1 MLFNKHSETKQRFG
15 IRKLT
20 IGATSVLLSTL
31 FLTVNNGQKVHA
43 ATDETVTNADNKS
56 GTEDKAVTTENSETE
71 DKAQEATNVTKK
83 TNEDK
88 TATTEEKQT
97 GAVAKT
103 SEKVGDNATTDKSSE
118 TQASEDKVSSD
129 DKTTDV
135 ANTELLRQLTIKK
148 SLLLLTR
155 LKKNNVTTPTSE
167 VAKPAVNNKLAAPA
181 PAPSTASLSDDGLV
195 ATDDHGVTLS
205 MSKNTLGEGGQLGK
219 SGITVKLSGT
229 VSAGDVYNIQV
240 PDFGWGYEINDS
252 TITTAGALGNF
263 ATAKKTNVVIDGQN
277 YANYQITFK
286 QGITI
291 DSKGFQIVLNNGN
304 NYNGQGRPSTTIK
317 DGIYDQNIYW
327 SRSSQADPT
336 KVTENSSLSFIRKV
350 ETGFNKPTF
359 NLTAPDGNKVSALV
373 PDTDYQFTLK
383 LNQGTGLNGLTDF
396 TAAQIN
402 SARNYGS
409 VITIPVPEGFVLNQ
423 DISVKNSQIGDKTT
437 IKQVGGAGGDIIIT
451 VPKGSGR
458 QGFESAPGYVIVG
471 RFINHPE
478 TTSTFT
484 AAGNITVTEQVLTKD
499 GTKEIKAV
507 LPPWQI
513 TLKGAKD
520 KPSEGQFGV
529 QAWGN
534 NNGNI
539 FTQTV
544 PTKIANY
551 FNFTNNTALA
561 YENNLHLTF
570 DFDDGLAINALS
582 TPKINDVDRYGTRS
596 YAYTLTLTDGTK
608 VTGTIDAGGKIDV
621 PTKTMTVTVKEKDD
635 EGKEV
640 YKDVVVPVTIKSAD
654 LVPDFWAAGAHGDGI
669 LNYRTGGNFGTNQL
683 ISDET
688 FMAYGYISD
697 VLNNDPNLP
706 ENTKVKSTLTVS
718 SPAYRPDTKFY
729 ATDTQTV
736 LSKDSIKS
744 ALGASANQDK
754 DNRYYSPDIDY
765 TKGKYGTIGISTS
778 DDSRK
783 ASNRIVEPIFYYV
796 LPAYTNFTGDLTNIK
811 DFNPGITDGDK
822 SKENIKPKLTS
833 YMVGNQQVVKLD
845 YSGTGFVYDAS
856 KGNNTNPGGGNIL
869 PIAIDAD
876 AEPGVYKW
884 NVYLFTQTGIVN
896 HDAITNTSDVANKYT
911 QNVVQEAEKAGKS
924 GSLYMI
930 GDGNWEIKTPP
941 VAYAPNTVQGN
952 LDVKSVANGKSD
964 DKGSE
969 EMNYATEIANY
980 SSGTIKDPYMLINF
994 PQADD
999 DKKCFT
1005 FELTGPEELNS
1016 VNDKLT
1022 SDDYVVYYSTEQQ
1035 DLPSTKDRG
1044 KVPDMTGYVTS
1055 DQVSDW
1061 SKIKSAVIKFNTTL
1075 PSGSVVGQIVFKGK
1089 DSTLKTDAGKSANFR
1104 AAVMGETLNPFI
1116 TENTTITVV
1125 GKSTV
1130 NTRLHYKDTDGQDH
1144 YINVPT
1150 MTKEYNDNVDTMNSS
1165 DFDLNSIPKELI
1177 PDHYELV
1184 ANQTPSIINNEDG
1197 NSKDA
1202 TAEFNKIVT
1211 YASDGDTVQ
1220 FELVPKIDKATQ
1232 TINRTVHFR
1241 TDGDNSEEVAED
1253 VSTPVTVTELTNEV
1267 TGEKQYSAK
1276 ITVNGQTQDLLVHV
1290 GQNGQIS
1297 LTLPK
1302 VDIPDVSDYYVVDS
1316 TKTQADAISKTF
1328 TFTKD
1333 GSLTFENTVKYAPV
1347 KQELQIK
1354 VYDDDSDTPDQD
1366 LDTTESGATTDFTGN
1381 SKSDFPADVATNLQ
1395 ALKDYYE
1402 RKNYEVVTLPAA
1414 SGKFDSTNNGSGADT
1429 QVQFLE
1435 VHLKHVKDV
1444 KTESIKVVR
1453 EVTYSVDS
1461 TSPDAPK
1468 APDAKVDTFDG
1479 VFSRTVTTDKVNN
1492 NVTKSDWSGTYT
1504 SNGVTSPKL
1513 ADGYHPD
1520 KEIAAKAT
1528 ISADFLKNTGED
1540 EIARLI
1546 SDGLKVSDEVV
1557 YSADKQTVKI
1567 RVYDD
1572 TTNSELSP
1580 VTAKSELEGQGKN
1593 VEISLDG
1600 LTNSDIP
1607 DKFSSNIDLLK
1618 SYYESKGYK
1627 FVSNTAIPAK
1637 FDATSNGTGQTDST
1651 PQYVDIHLEHVLS
1664 LERETKTV
1672 TRKINYY
1679 DKDQKN
1685 QNNQNKLINE
1695 VNPKVTEAQT
1705 IEQKVD
1711 FERYAVRDQV
1721 TKQIIGY
1728 ATPDQVTT
1736 TGDQTTL
1743 KQADGFTHT
1752 TGEASDA
1759 TAAFVVTSDKA
1770 VLPSQV
1776 NYDLSKYGYEA
1787 PTDKDGKSFA
1797 QVDEVTPLP
1806 TDKNTVVN
1814 VYYREKVVTVTVD
1827 NPPTAGTKVPETD
1840 TEFPPNNWDKDVA
1853 TNVST
1858 RTIHYVY
1865 DKNTFVN
1872 GKDVSGQPVPGL
1884 KDIEQTVVFTQ
1895 SAKINLVT
1903 GDVIYQGDWKAHNST
1918 TTNQQRE
1925 TITTDGG
1932 NSFAEVISPSSKT
1945 GYLELKG
1952 YTPHQEVVNAA
1963 EATHGVNAGDIYVKY
1978 VGNDSLVQI
1987 EYVDEDTRNALTV
2000 DKKTGKSGEKLE
2012 YSTTDLIK
2020 EYEKQGYE
2028 LVHDGF
2034 IANDGNH
2041 NKETFDSYDDIPNGE
2056 HPETINQK
2064 WTVTLK
2070 HKKKTVTSNEPKDPT
2085 EKITD
2090 GDYSHDYPANV
2101 GQNDLNN
2108 TVSRNI
2114 SFIYTDKPE
2123 GENQAFPPVTQEVSY
2138 KRDATIDLVKL
2149 AKGDADAVSYTNWE
2163 PKEAGK
2169 ESFDNNPVQVVDG
2182 YVADYVVVP
2191 SQDVP
2196 KDENDKAQNG
2206 QNIVVKYSPVGKII
2220 PVDKDGHEIP
2230 DASTPKYKND
2240 HNDPTKT
2247 TTTDVPEIPG
2257 YHAEVPNVTPDK
2269 PGEDTKVVYVKNTQT
2284 IDLVYVDTTT
2294 GQTLTTQVNV
2304 DQGDSGSAIPTS
2316 VTDTLNATTQS
2327 YLDKGYVIDTA
2338 KAKETV
2344 PGKFDYSGQNTDGS
2358 DAQPQV
2364 VTIYLKHGTEIITST
2379 DPKDADKSNLTISSQ
2394 NIVHY
2399 EGAGNDTPKDVVRT
2413 DDSTLTR
2420 TVTIDKVTGEVLE
2433 TSKWTGK
2440 KEYDDVDTR
2449 VVNGYYADTKA
2460 AGASKVTTDDV
2471 SRAKDGVITNETT
2484 VTYHPMGK
2492 IIPVDKNGNPIP
2504 GSKTPIFNN
2513 DPNDPTKATTT
2524 DSPIIP
2530 GYHLD
2535 NPDESSITP
2544 DDPGKD
2550 RKVVYVADTQNLVV
2564 QVFDKDSKI
2573 PDQPLDTTKTGATV
2587 EFTGDSFTNFP
2598 TDVATNIDAL
2608 IKYYEAR
2615 GYKVETKPS
2624 TDELSAKF
2632 DGDKDITQYL
2642 KLVLTHDTEIVT
2654 GENPKTPGTPINPD
2668 DPDSPTYGEE
2678 TSREHL
2684 VIKSVDVIEYEG
2696 AGDKTPETNTRT
2708 NDATLIKNVTIDK
2721 VTGEVIATGEWT
2733 GKFIYEPIK
2742 TPKIDGYTVSLE
2754 NAGGTAISS
2763 GDANE
2768 AVAGVI
2774 TRKVKVVYTPE
2785 KQELQLKVY
2794 DQDLDK
2800 YLGKTDSF
2808 YGLTDQ
2814 EVGEDPQT
2822 RLDELK
2828 KQFAE
2833 RGFDIVEV
2841 PELAKNYD
2849 NTENGTSDQDN
2860 KPQVF
2865 VLVVKHHIET
2875 VTPDDPKTPEDK
2887 IPNTNQNYPSGLTE
2901 TDLSKTITRTIIVHM
2916 PDGST
2921 KEIKQEVVYTRT
2933 ATVDSVT
2940 KEVKYTDWT
2949 SKNSNWPE
2957 YQSPDVPGYTVD
2969 IEKVELAKVP
2979 VDGHDV
2985 TVEINY
2991 TADPVPDEPVN
3002 PSNPGNPGTTTPDQP
3017 QQPGKPTD
3025 PTKPSE
3031 PNKPSK
3037 PGRPTNPN
3045 HPTKPTK
3052 PVTPAKPDQTHDQH
3066 SKVNGETDLNGF
3078 VDGISDEKAGAVAG
3092 ASDNAQAGA
3101 KKLPQT
3107 SGESGWQASL
3117 LGMGLFF
3124 ISLFGFKKK
3133 KEDE

>member
-43 ATDETVTNADNKS
+43 ATNETVTSTDNKS
-56 GTEDKAVTTENSETE
+56 GTEDN
-71 DKAQEATNVTKK
+71 
-83 TNEDK
+83 

-97 GAVAKT
+97 GDV
-103 SEKVGDNATTDKSSE
+103 ATTADKSSD
-118 TQASEDKVSSD
+118 TSTPEDKVSSEGKTED
-129 DKTTDV
+129 VTNTEEVTKPASGQKKFATTDKTMKIFTKMLV
-135 ANTELLRQLTIKK
+135 A
-148 SLLLLTR
+148 
-155 LKKNNVTTPTSE
+155 
-167 VAKPAVNNKLAAPA
+167 A
-181 PAPSTASLSDDGLV
+181 PAPSTTGLSDDGLV
-195 ATDDHGVTLS
+195 ATDDQGVTLS
-205 MSKNTLGEGGQLGK
+205 MSKKTLGEGGQLGK

-336 KVTENSSLSFIRKV
+336 KVTENSSLSFTRKV

-437 IKQVGGAGGDIIIT
+437 IEQVGGAGGNIIIK
-451 VPKGSGR
+451 VPEGSGR
-458 QGFESAPGYVIVG
+458 QGYEGKPGYVIVG

-478 TTSTFT
+478 TTSTFR
-484 AAGNITVTEQVLTKD
+484 AADNITVTEQVLTKD
-499 GTKEIKAV
+499 GTKEINAV

-551 FNFTNNTALA
+551 FNFTNNSALA

-582 TPKINDVDRYGTRS
+582 TPKINDIDRYGTRS
-596 YAYTLTLTDGTK
+596 YTYTLTLTDGTK

-621 PTKTMTVTVKEKDD
+621 PTKTMTITAKSHDKD
-635 EGKEV
+635 GKEEF
-640 YKDVVVPVTIKSAD
+640 KDIVVPVTIKSAD
-654 LVPDFWAAGAHGDGI
+654 LVPNFWAAGAHGDNL

-697 VLNNDPNLP
+697 VLNNDLHLP
-706 ENTKVKSTLTVS
+706 KDTKVKSTLTVS

-765 TKGKYGTIGISTS
+765 TKGKYGTIGIKTS

-980 SSGTIKDPYMLINF
+980 SSGSIKDPYMLINF
-994 PQADD
+994 PQADP
-999 DKKCFT
+999 KNSFT
-1005 FELTGPEELNS
+1005 FELTGPEEFIALN
-1016 VNDKLT
+1016 NNLGK
-1022 SDDYVVYYSTEQQ
+1022 DDFTTYYSTKTQ
-1035 DLPSTKDRG
+1035 DLPTVKDRG
-1044 KVPDMTGYVTS
+1044 KVPDMTGYVTAG
-1055 DQVSDW
+1055 QVTDW

-1075 PSGSVVGQIVFKGK
+1075 PGGTVLGQIVFKGK
-1089 DSTLKTDAGKSANFR
+1089 DSTLKTDAGKTSYFR
-1104 AAVMGETLNPFI
+1104 AAVMGETINPFL
-1116 TENTTITVV
+1116 TENTSIKVV

-1130 NTRLHYKDTDGQDH
+1130 NTRLHYQDTDRQDH

-1150 MTKEYNDNVDTMNSS
+1150 MTKEYNDNVDTMKSS
-1165 DFDLNSIPKELI
+1165 HFALNNIPKELI

-1184 ANQTPSIINNEDG
+1184 ANQVPSIINNEDG

-1202 TAEFNKIVT
+1202 TAEFNKTVT
-1211 YASDGDTVQ
+1211 YAFDGDIVQ
-1220 FELVPKIDKATQ
+1220 FELEPKNDKATQ

-1241 TDGDNSEEVAED
+1241 TDGDNSKEVAED

-1540 EIARLI
+1540 EIAKLI

-1607 DKFSSNIDLLK
+1607 AKFSSNIDLLK
-1618 SYYESKGYK
+1618 SYYKSKGYK

-1651 PQYVDIHLEHVLS
+1651 PQYVDIHLEHALS

-1695 VNPKVTEAQT
+1695 ANPKVTEAQT

-1752 TGEASDA
+1752 TGDA

-1797 QVDEVTPLP
+1797 QIDEVTPLP

-1903 GDVIYQGDWKAHNST
+1903 GVVSYRGDWKAHNST
-1918 TTNQQRE
+1918 TTNQQGE

-1932 NSFAEVISPSSKT
+1932 NSFTEVVSPSSKN

-1987 EYVDEDTRNALTV
+1987 EYIDEDTGNALKV

-2034 IANDGNH
+2034 TANDGNH

-2056 HPETINQK
+2056 YPETINQK

-2070 HKKKTVTSNEPKDPT
+2070 HKKITVTSNEPKDPT

-2196 KDENDKAQNG
+2196 KDENGKAQNG

-2220 PVDKDGHEIP
+2220 PVDKDRHEIP

-2304 DQGDSGSAIPTS
+2304 AQGDSGSAIPTS

-2344 PGKFDYSGQNTDGS
+2344 PGEFDYSGQNTDGS

-2364 VTIYLKHGTEIITST
+2364 VTVYLKHGTEIITST

-2564 QVFDKDSKI
+2564 QVFDKDSKT

-2615 GYKVETKPS
+2615 GYKVKTKPS
-2624 TDELSAKF
+2624 PDELSAKF

-2654 GENPKTPGTPINPD
+2654 GENPKTPD
-2668 DPDSPTYGEE
+2668 
-2678 TSREHL
+2678 
-2684 VIKSVDVIEYEG
+2684 
-2696 AGDKTPETNTRT
+2696 
-2708 NDATLIKNVTIDK
+2708 
-2721 VTGEVIATGEWT
+2721 
-2733 GKFIYEPIK
+2733 
-2742 TPKIDGYTVSLE
+2742 
-2754 NAGGTAISS
+2754 
-2763 GDANE
+2763 
-2768 AVAGVI
+2768 
-2774 TRKVKVVYTPE
+2774 
-2785 KQELQLKVY
+2785 
-2794 DQDLDK
+2794 
-2800 YLGKTDSF
+2800 
-2808 YGLTDQ
+2808 
-2814 EVGEDPQT
+2814 
-2822 RLDELK
+2822 
-2828 KQFAE
+2828 
-2833 RGFDIVEV
+2833 
-2841 PELAKNYD
+2841 
-2849 NTENGTSDQDN
+2849 
-2860 KPQVF
+2860 
-2865 VLVVKHHIET
+2865 
-2875 VTPDDPKTPEDK
+2875 DK
-2887 IPNTNQNYPSGLTE
+2887 IPNTNQNYPGGLTE
-2901 TDLSKTITRTIIVHM
+2901 TDLAKTITRTIIVHM
-2916 PDGST
+2916 PNGST
-2921 KEIKQEVVYTRT
+2921 KEIKQKVVYTRT

-2940 KEVKYTDWT
+2940 KEVTYTDWT
-2949 SKNSNWPE
+2949 SKNSNWSE
-2957 YQSPDVPGYTVD
+2957 YQSPDIPGYTVD

-3002 PSNPGNPGTTTPDQP
+3002 PSNPGNPGTTMPDQP

-3031 PNKPSK
+3031 PNKPSN

-3052 PVTPAKPDQTHDQH
+3052 PVTPAKPDQTHDQY

-3078 VDGISDEKAGAVAG
+3078 VHGISDEKAGAVAG

>member
-240 PDFGWGYEINDS
+240 PDFGWGYGGGQYGPINDS

-263 ATAKKTNVVIDGQN
+263 ATAKKTNVVIDGQK

-304 NYNGQGRPSTTIK
+304 NYYGFGKPTTTIK

-327 SRSSQADPT
+327 SRSSKADPT
-336 KVTENSSLSFIRKV
+336 KITENSTLSFTRKV

-383 LNQGTGLNGLTDF
+383 LNQGTGLNGLTDV

-520 KPSEGQFGV
+520 KPSEGEFGV

-596 YAYTLTLTDGTK
+596 YTYTLTLTDGTK

-621 PTKTMTVTVKEKDD
+621 PTKTMTITAKSHDKD
-635 EGKEV
+635 GKEEF
-640 YKDVVVPVTIKSAD
+640 KDIVVPVTIKSAD
-654 LVPDFWAAGAHGDGI
+654 LVPNFWAAGAHGDNI

-697 VLNNDPNLP
+697 VLNNDLHLP
-706 ENTKVKSTLTVS
+706 KDTKVKSTLTVS

-736 LSKDSIKS
+736 MSKDSIKS
-744 ALGASANQDK
+744 ALWASGKQDAN
-754 DNRYYSPDIDY
+754 NRYYSPEIDY
-765 TKGKYGTIGISTS
+765 TKEKYGSISINVS
-778 DDSRK
+778 NDSKK
-783 ASNRIVEPIFYYV
+783 ASNRIVEPTFYYV
-796 LPAYTNFTGDLTNIK
+796 LPAYTNFTGDLTNLLNL
-811 DFNPGITDGDK
+811 NPGITDGDK

-833 YMVGNQQVVKLD
+833 YMVGNQQVIKLD
-845 YSGTGFVYDAS
+845 YSGTGFVYDAN
-856 KGNNTNPGGGNIL
+856 KDGNTL

-980 SSGTIKDPYMLINF
+980 SSGSIKDPYMLINF
-994 PQADD
+994 PQADP
-999 DKKCFT
+999 KNSFT
-1005 FELTGPEELNS
+1005 FELTGPEEFIALN
-1016 VNDKLT
+1016 NNLGK
-1022 SDDYVVYYSTEQQ
+1022 DDFTTYYSTKTQ
-1035 DLPSTKDRG
+1035 DLPTVKDRG
-1044 KVPDMTGYVTS
+1044 KVPDMTGYVTAG
-1055 DQVSDW
+1055 QVTDW

-1075 PSGSVVGQIVFKGK
+1075 PGGTVLGQIVFKGK
-1089 DSTLKTDAGKSANFR
+1089 DSTLKTDAGKTSYFR
-1104 AAVMGETLNPFI
+1104 AAVMGETINPFL
-1116 TENTTITVV
+1116 TENTSIKVV

-1130 NTRLHYKDTDGQDH
+1130 NTRLHYQDTDRQDH

-1150 MTKEYNDNVDTMNSS
+1150 MTKEYNDNVDTMKSS
-1165 DFDLNSIPKELI
+1165 DFALNSIPKELI

-1184 ANQTPSIINNEDG
+1184 ANQVPSIINNEDG

-1202 TAEFNKIVT
+1202 TAEFNKTVT
-1211 YASDGDTVQ
+1211 YAFDGDIVQ
-1220 FELVPKIDKATQ
+1220 FELEPKIDKATQ

-1395 ALKDYYE
+1395 ALKDYYK

-1695 VNPKVTEAQT
+1695 ANPKVTEAQT

-2269 PGEDTKVVYVKNTQT
+2269 PDEDTKVVYVKNTQT

-2564 QVFDKDSKI
+2564 QVFDKDSKTS
-2573 PDQPLDTTKTGATV
+2573 DQPLDTTKTGATV

-2598 TDVATNIDAL
+2598 TDIATNIDAL

-2615 GYKVETKPS
+2615 GYKVKTKPS
-2624 TDELSAKF
+2624 PDELSAKF

-2733 GKFIYEPIK
+2733 GKFIYKPIK

-2800 YLGKTDSF
+2800 YLGRTDSF
-2808 YGLTDQ
+2808 YGWTDQ

-2841 PELAKNYD
+2841 PKLAKNYD

-3045 HPTKPTK
+3045 RPTKPTK
-3052 PVTPAKPDQTHDQH
+3052 PVTPAKPDQTHDQY

-3078 VDGISDEKAGAVAG
+3078 VHGISDEKAGAVAG

>member
-155 LKKNNVTTPTSE
+155 LKKNNVTTP
-167 VAKPAVNNKLAAPA
+167 AVNNKLAAPA

-229 VSAGDVYNIQV
+229 VSAGDIYNIQV
-240 PDFGWGYEINDS
+240 PDFGWGYGINDS

-304 NYNGQGRPSTTIK
+304 NYNSQGRPSTTIK

-336 KVTENSSLSFIRKV
+336 KVTENSSLSFTRKV

-437 IKQVGGAGGDIIIT
+437 IEQVGGAGGDIIIT

-458 QGFESAPGYVIVG
+458 QGFENAPGYVIVG

-551 FNFTNNTALA
+551 FNFTNNSALA

-582 TPKINDVDRYGTRS
+582 TPKINDIDRYGTRS
-596 YAYTLTLTDGTK
+596 YTYTLTLTDGTK

-621 PTKTMTVTVKEKDD
+621 PTKTMTITAKSHDKD
-635 EGKEV
+635 GKEEF
-640 YKDVVVPVTIKSAD
+640 KDIVVPVTIKSAD
-654 LVPDFWAAGAHGDGI
+654 LVPNFWAAGAHGDNF

-697 VLNNDPNLP
+697 VLNNDLHLP
-706 ENTKVKSTLTVS
+706 KDTKVKSTLTVS

-736 LSKDSIKS
+736 MSKDSIKS
-744 ALGASANQDK
+744 ALWASGSQHAN
-754 DNRYYSPDIDY
+754 NRYYSPDIDY
-765 TKGKYGTIGISTS
+765 TKGDYGTISIDVSN
-778 DDSRK
+778 DSKK

-796 LPAYTNFTGDLTNIK
+796 LPNYTNFTGDLTNIINP
-811 DFNPGITDGDK
+811 NPGITDGDK

-845 YSGTGFVYDAS
+845 YSGTGFVYDANKKS
-856 KGNNTNPGGGNIL
+856 NTL

-884 NVYLFTQTGIVN
+884 NVYIYTATGIVN
-896 HDAITNTSDVANKYT
+896 QNPITNASDVANDYT
-911 QNVVQEAEKAGKS
+911 QNVVEEQKNAGKT

-930 GDGNWEIKTPP
+930 GSGDWEIKTPP

-980 SSGTIKDPYMLINF
+980 SSGSIKDPYMLINF
-994 PQADD
+994 PQADP
-999 DKKCFT
+999 KNSFT
-1005 FELTGPEELNS
+1005 FELTGPEEFIALN
-1016 VNDKLT
+1016 NNLGK
-1022 SDDYVVYYSTEQQ
+1022 DDFTTYYSTKTQ
-1035 DLPSTKDRG
+1035 DLPTVKDRG
-1044 KVPDMTGYVTS
+1044 KVPDMTGYVTAG
-1055 DQVSDW
+1055 QVTDW

-1075 PSGSVVGQIVFKGK
+1075 PGGTVLGQIVFKGK
-1089 DSTLKTDAGKSANFR
+1089 DSTLKTDAGKTSYFR
-1104 AAVMGETLNPFI
+1104 AAVMGETINPFL
-1116 TENTTITVV
+1116 TENTSIKVV

-1130 NTRLHYKDTDGQDH
+1130 NTRLHYQDTDRQDH
-1144 YINVPT
+1144 YIDVPT
-1150 MTKEYNDNVDTMNSS
+1150 MTKEYNDNVDTMESS
-1165 DFDLNSIPKELI
+1165 GFALNSIPKELI

-1184 ANQTPSIINNEDG
+1184 ANQVPSIINNEDG

-1202 TAEFNKIVT
+1202 TAEFNKTVT
-1211 YASDGDTVQ
+1211 YAFDGDIVQ
-1220 FELVPKIDKATQ
+1220 FELEPKIDKATQ

-1395 ALKDYYE
+1395 ALKDYYK

-1695 VNPKVTEAQT
+1695 ANPKVTEAQT

-2269 PGEDTKVVYVKNTQT
+2269 PDEDTKVVYVKNTQT

-2564 QVFDKDSKI
+2564 QVFDKDSKTS
-2573 PDQPLDTTKTGATV
+2573 DQPLDTTKTGATV

-2598 TDVATNIDAL
+2598 TDIATNIDAL

-2615 GYKVETKPS
+2615 GYKVKTKPS
-2624 TDELSAKF
+2624 PDELSAKF

-2733 GKFIYEPIK
+2733 GKFIYKPIK

-2800 YLGKTDSF
+2800 YLGRTDSF
-2808 YGLTDQ
+2808 YGWTDQ

-2841 PELAKNYD
+2841 PKLAKNYD

-3045 HPTKPTK
+3045 RPTKPTK
-3052 PVTPAKPDQTHDQH
+3052 PVTPAKPDQTHDQY

-3078 VDGISDEKAGAVAG
+3078 VHGISDEKAGAVAG

>member
-240 PDFGWGYEINDS
+240 PDFGWGYGGGQYGPINDS

-263 ATAKKTNVVIDGQN
+263 ATAKKTNVVIDGQK

-304 NYNGQGRPSTTIK
+304 NYYGFGKPTTTIK

-327 SRSSQADPT
+327 SRSSKADPT
-336 KVTENSSLSFIRKV
+336 KITENSTLSFTRKV

-383 LNQGTGLNGLTDF
+383 LNQGTGLNGLTDV

-520 KPSEGQFGV
+520 KPSEGEFGV

-596 YAYTLTLTDGTK
+596 YTYTLTLTDGTK

-621 PTKTMTVTVKEKDD
+621 PTKTMTITAKSHDKD
-635 EGKEV
+635 GKEEF
-640 YKDVVVPVTIKSAD
+640 KDIVVPVTIKSAD
-654 LVPDFWAAGAHGDGI
+654 LVPNFWAAGAHGDNI

-697 VLNNDPNLP
+697 VLNNDLHLP
-706 ENTKVKSTLTVS
+706 KDTKVKSTLTVS

-736 LSKDSIKS
+736 MSKDSIKS
-744 ALGASANQDK
+744 ALWASGKQDAN
-754 DNRYYSPDIDY
+754 NRYYSPEIDY
-765 TKGKYGTIGISTS
+765 TKEKYGSISINVS
-778 DDSRK
+778 NDSKK
-783 ASNRIVEPIFYYV
+783 ASNRIVEPTFYYV
-796 LPAYTNFTGDLTNIK
+796 LPAYTNFTGDLTNLLNL
-811 DFNPGITDGDK
+811 NPGITDGDK

-833 YMVGNQQVVKLD
+833 YMVGNQQVIKLD
-845 YSGTGFVYDAS
+845 YSGTGFVYDAN
-856 KGNNTNPGGGNIL
+856 KDGNTL

-980 SSGTIKDPYMLINF
+980 SSGSIKDPYMLINF
-994 PQADD
+994 PQADP
-999 DKKCFT
+999 KNNFT
-1005 FELTGPEELNS
+1005 FELTGPEEFIALN
-1016 VNDKLT
+1016 NNLGK
-1022 SDDYVVYYSTEQQ
+1022 DDFTTYYSTKTQ
-1035 DLPSTKDRG
+1035 DLPTVKDRG
-1044 KVPDMTGYVTS
+1044 KVPDMTGYVTAG
-1055 DQVSDW
+1055 QVTDW

-1075 PSGSVVGQIVFKGK
+1075 PGGTVLGQIVFKGK
-1089 DSTLKTDAGKSANFR
+1089 DSTLKTDAGKTSYFR
-1104 AAVMGETLNPFI
+1104 AAVMGETINPFL
-1116 TENTTITVV
+1116 TENTSIKVV

-1130 NTRLHYKDTDGQDH
+1130 NTRLHYQDTDRQDH

-1150 MTKEYNDNVDTMNSS
+1150 MTKEYNDNVDTMKSS
-1165 DFDLNSIPKELI
+1165 DFALNSIPKELI

-1184 ANQTPSIINNEDG
+1184 ANQVPSIINNEDG

-1202 TAEFNKIVT
+1202 TAEFNKTVT
-1211 YASDGDTVQ
+1211 YAFDGDIVQ
-1220 FELVPKIDKATQ
+1220 FELEPKIDKATQ

-1395 ALKDYYE
+1395 ALKDYYK

-1695 VNPKVTEAQT
+1695 ANPKVTEAQT

-2269 PGEDTKVVYVKNTQT
+2269 PDEDTKVVYVKNTQT

-2420 TVTIDKVTGEVLE
+2420 TVTIDKVTG
-2433 TSKWTGK
+2433 
-2440 KEYDDVDTR
+2440 D
-2449 VVNGYYADTKA
+2449 
-2460 AGASKVTTDDV
+2460 
-2471 SRAKDGVITNETT
+2471 
-2484 VTYHPMGK
+2484 
-2492 IIPVDKNGNPIP
+2492 
-2504 GSKTPIFNN
+2504 
-2513 DPNDPTKATTT
+2513 
-2524 DSPIIP
+2524 
-2530 GYHLD
+2530 
-2535 NPDESSITP
+2535 
-2544 DDPGKD
+2544 
-2550 RKVVYVADTQNLVV
+2550 
-2564 QVFDKDSKI
+2564 
-2573 PDQPLDTTKTGATV
+2573 
-2587 EFTGDSFTNFP
+2587 
-2598 TDVATNIDAL
+2598 
-2608 IKYYEAR
+2608 
-2615 GYKVETKPS
+2615 
-2624 TDELSAKF
+2624 
-2632 DGDKDITQYL
+2632 
-2642 KLVLTHDTEIVT
+2642 
-2654 GENPKTPGTPINPD
+2654 
-2668 DPDSPTYGEE
+2668 
-2678 TSREHL
+2678 
-2684 VIKSVDVIEYEG
+2684 
-2696 AGDKTPETNTRT
+2696 
-2708 NDATLIKNVTIDK
+2708 
-2721 VTGEVIATGEWT
+2721 VIATGEWT

-2833 RGFDIVEV
+2833 WGFDIVEV

-2875 VTPDDPKTPEDK
+2875 VTPDDPKTPDDK
-2887 IPNTNQNYPSGLTE
+2887 IPNTNQNYPGGLTE

-2940 KEVKYTDWT
+2940 KEVTYTDWI
-2949 SKNSNWPE
+2949 SKNSNWSE
-2957 YQSPDVPGYTVD
+2957 YQSPDIPGYTVD

-3031 PNKPSK
+3031 PNKPSN

-3066 SKVNGETDLNGF
+3066 SKVKGETDLNGF

-3092 ASDNAQAGA
+3092 TSDNAQAGA

>member
-181 PAPSTASLSDDGLV
+181 PAPSTARLSDDGLV

-205 MSKNTLGEGGQLGK
+205 MSKNTLGEGGQLGN
-219 SGITVKLSGT
+219 SGITVKFSGS
-229 VSAGDVYNIQV
+229 VSAGDIYTIQV
-240 PDFGWGYEINDS
+240 PDFGWGYGWGQYGPINDS

-304 NYNGQGRPSTTIK
+304 NYYGQGRPSTTIK

-336 KVTENSSLSFIRKV
+336 KVTENSSLSFTRKV

-437 IKQVGGAGGDIIIT
+437 IEQVGGAGGDIIIT

-551 FNFTNNTALA
+551 FNFTNNSALA

-582 TPKINDVDRYGTRS
+582 TPKINDIDRYGTRS
-596 YAYTLTLTDGTK
+596 YTYTLTLTDGTK

-621 PTKTMTVTVKEKDD
+621 PTKTMTITAKSHDKD
-635 EGKEV
+635 GKEEF
-640 YKDVVVPVTIKSAD
+640 KDIVVPVTIKSAD
-654 LVPDFWAAGAHGDGI
+654 LVPNFWAAGAHGDNI

-697 VLNNDPNLP
+697 VLNNDLHLP
-706 ENTKVKSTLTVS
+706 KDTKVKSTLTVS

-736 LSKDSIKS
+736 MSKDSIKS
-744 ALGASANQDK
+744 ALWASGKQDAN
-754 DNRYYSPDIDY
+754 NRYYSPEIDY
-765 TKGKYGTIGISTS
+765 TKEKYGSISINVS
-778 DDSRK
+778 NDSKK
-783 ASNRIVEPIFYYV
+783 ASNRIVEPTFYYV
-796 LPAYTNFTGDLTNIK
+796 LPAYTNFTGDLTNLLNL
-811 DFNPGITDGDK
+811 NPGITDGDK

-833 YMVGNQQVVKLD
+833 YMVGNQQVIKLD
-845 YSGTGFVYDAS
+845 YSGTGFVYDAN
-856 KGNNTNPGGGNIL
+856 KDGNTL

-930 GDGNWEIKTPP
+930 GQGDWEIKTPP

-980 SSGTIKDPYMLINF
+980 SSGSIKDPYMLINF
-994 PQADD
+994 PQADP
-999 DKKCFT
+999 KNSFT
-1005 FELTGPEELNS
+1005 FELTGPEEFIALN
-1016 VNDKLT
+1016 NNLGK
-1022 SDDYVVYYSTEQQ
+1022 DDFTTYYSTKTQ
-1035 DLPSTKDRG
+1035 DLPTVKDRG
-1044 KVPDMTGYVTS
+1044 KVPDMTGYVTAG
-1055 DQVSDW
+1055 QVTDW

-1075 PSGSVVGQIVFKGK
+1075 PGGTVLGQIVFKGK
-1089 DSTLKTDAGKSANFR
+1089 DSTLKTDAGKTSYFR
-1104 AAVMGETLNPFI
+1104 AAVMGETINPFL
-1116 TENTTITVV
+1116 TENTSIKVV

-1130 NTRLHYKDTDGQDH
+1130 NTRLHYQDTDRQDH

-1150 MTKEYNDNVDTMNSS
+1150 MTKEYNDNVDTMKSS
-1165 DFDLNSIPKELI
+1165 DFALNSIPKELI

-1184 ANQTPSIINNEDG
+1184 ANQVPSIINNEDG

-1202 TAEFNKIVT
+1202 TAEFNKTVT
-1211 YASDGDTVQ
+1211 YAFDGDIVQ
-1220 FELVPKIDKATQ
+1220 FELEPKIDKATQ

-1679 DKDQKN
+1679 DKDQK
-1685 QNNQNKLINE
+1685 NQNKLINE

>member
-240 PDFGWGYEINDS
+240 PDFGWGYGINDS

-336 KVTENSSLSFIRKV
+336 KITENSSLSFTRKV

-359 NLTAPDGNKVSALV
+359 NLTAPDGNKVSALA
-373 PDTDYQFTLK
+373 PDTDYQFTLNI
-383 LNQGTGLNGLTDF
+383 NQGTGLNGLTDN

-423 DISVKNSQIGDKTT
+423 DISLKNSQIGDKTT
-437 IKQVGGAGGDIIIT
+437 IEQVGGAGGDIIIT

-458 QGFESAPGYVIVG
+458 QNYEGKPGYVIVG

-484 AAGNITVTEQVLTKD
+484 AADNITVTEQVLTKD

-520 KPSEGQFGV
+520 KPSEGEFGV

-596 YAYTLTLTDGTK
+596 YTYTLTLTDGTK

-744 ALGASANQDK
+744 ALGASANQNK

-796 LPAYTNFTGDLTNIK
+796 LPAYTNFTGDLTNLLNL
-811 DFNPGITDGDK
+811 NPGITDGDK

-845 YSGTGFVYDAS
+845 YSGTGFVYDAN
-856 KGNNTNPGGGNIL
+856 KDGNTL

-969 EMNYATEIANY
+969 KMNYATEIANY
-980 SSGTIKDPYMLINF
+980 SSGSIKDPYMLINF

-999 DKKCFT
+999 DKNGFT
-1005 FELTGPEELNS
+1005 FKLTGPEELNS
-1016 VNDKLT
+1016 VNDRLT

-1104 AAVMGETLNPFI
+1104 AAVMGKTLNPFI

-1202 TAEFNKIVT
+1202 KAEFSKTVT
-1211 YASDGDTVQ
+1211 YAFDGDTVQ
-1220 FELVPKIDKATQ
+1220 FELTPKIDKATQ
-1232 TINRTVHFR
+1232 SIKHVVHFV
-1241 TDGDNSEEVAED
+1241 TNDSSAHQLFDDQAVD
-1253 VSTPVTVTELTNEV
+1253 VTVTQATNEV
-1267 TGEKQYSAK
+1267 TGQKTYAASYMKDGKE
-1276 ITVNGQTQDLLVHV
+1276 V
-1290 GQNGQIS
+1290 GLSVTKLDDGQIS
-1297 LTLPK
+1297 ITFPAAT
-1302 VDIPDVSDYYVVDS
+1302 IPSSKEYYVVDN
-1316 TKTQADAISKTF
+1316 TEDQANALTRTF
-1328 TFTKD
+1328 TFTAN
-1333 GSLTFENTVKYAPV
+1333 SNSTIENFVKYAPV
-1347 KQELQIK
+1347 KQELQVQ
-1354 VYDDDSDTPDQD
+1354 VYDDDSKKA
-1366 LDTTESGATTDFTGN
+1366 LDTQDTGAKVDFIGN
-1381 SKSDFPADVATNLQ
+1381 SNAAFPTNDLQTNLDK
-1395 ALKDYYE
+1395 LKTYYE
-1402 RKNYEVVTLPAA
+1402 GKNYIVTLPSA
-1414 SGKFDSTNNGSGADT
+1414 SGNFDDTDNGPDKDKKI
-1429 QVQFLE
+1429 QVIE
-1435 VHLKHVKDV
+1435 VHLTHAKDV
-1444 KTESIKVVR
+1444 KTEQVNAVR
-1453 EVTYSVDS
+1453 NVTYSGAGDL
-1461 TSPDAPK
+1461 TEK
-1468 APDAKVDTFDG
+1468 TDTAQN
-1479 VFSRTVTTDKVNN
+1479 VFRRTVTTDLVTNI
-1492 NVTKSDWSGTYT
+1492 VTKSQWTGSHTFAGVATPAVAGYHADKAVAGNIEVTADKLNNADEAT
-1504 SNGVTSPKL
+1504 LAELMKNGVV
-1513 ADGYHPD
+1513 
-1520 KEIAAKAT
+1520 
-1528 ISADFLKNTGED
+1528 
-1540 EIARLI
+1540 
-1546 SDGLKVSDEVV
+1546 VSDHVTYAPDHQEL
-1557 YSADKQTVKI
+1557 KI
-1567 RVYDD
+1567 CVHDD
-1572 TTNSELSP
+1572 TTDSELSP
-1580 VTAKSELEGQGKN
+1580 VTAQSELKKHGTT
-1593 VEISLDG
+1593 VAISADG
-1600 LTNSDIP
+1600 HTDEATP
-1607 DKFSSNIDLLK
+1607 ADFSNNIDELK
-1618 SYYESKGYK
+1618 KYYESKGYK
-1627 FVSNTAIPAK
+1627 IVSTSEVPAK
-1637 FDATSNGTGQTDST
+1637 FDNTSNGNSLTDKT
-1651 PQYVDIHLEHVLS
+1651 PQYVYIHLEHALK
-1664 LERETKTV
+1664 LEKESKKI
-1672 TRKINYY
+1672 TRTINFY
-1679 DKDQKN
+1679 DQD
-1685 QNNQNKLINE
+1685 QNKLIHDA
-1695 VNPKVTEAQT
+1695 NPNLPQYQQTVTQ
-1705 IEQKVD
+1705 IVKFD
-1711 FERYAVRDQV
+1711 RYIVRDEV
-1721 TKQIIGY
+1721 TGQIIGY
-1728 ATPDQVTT
+1728 ATPSQVTVDS
-1736 TGDQTTL
+1736 TG
-1743 KQADGFTHT
+1743 QAQLVQKDGYTHA
-1752 TGEASDA
+1752 TGES
-1759 TAAFVVTSDKA
+1759 SDKTA
-1770 VLPSQV
+1770 GFVSPANYDKYNSYN
-1776 NYDLSKYGYEA
+1776 NYDLSRYGYEA
-1787 PTDKDGKSFA
+1787 PTDVDGNSYS
-1797 QVDEVTPLP
+1797 QVAAATPKA
-1806 TDKNTVVN
+1806 TDSDSVVN

-1827 NPPTAGTKVPETD
+1827 NPPTPGTPIVPGS
-1840 TEFPPNNWDKDVA
+1840 DVRYPKNGWNKQTA
-1853 TNVST
+1853 TSEST
-1858 RTIHYVY
+1858 RIIHYIY
-1865 DKNTFVN
+1865 DDNTFVN
-1872 GKDVSGQPVPGL
+1872 GKDVSRQPVPGL
-1884 KDIEQTVVFTQ
+1884 DDIKQTVTFTQ

-1903 GDVIYQGDWKAHNST
+1903 GVVSYQGDWKPKDSS
-1918 TTNQQRE
+1918 
-1925 TITTDGG
+1925 IY
-1932 NSFAEVISPSSKT
+1932 AEVVSPNYKT
-1945 GYLELKG
+1945 NPSLTG

-1963 EATHGVNAGDIYVKY
+1963 EATHGANAGDVFVRYVA
-1978 VGNDSLVQI
+1978 NNSLVQV
-1987 EYVDEDTRNALTV
+1987 EYVDEDTGDTLKV
-2000 DKKTGKSGEKLE
+2000 DKKTGKSGETFT
-2012 YSTTDLIK
+2012 YSTADLIK
-2020 EYEKQGYE
+2020 EYEKQGYK
-2028 LVHDGF
+2028 LDHDGYTD
-2034 IANDGNH
+2034 NDGDLNQS
-2041 NKETFDSYDDIPNGE
+2041 TFDSYDDVPDGQYPAEIK
-2056 HPETINQK
+2056 QK
-2064 WTVTLK
+2064 WTVSLK
-2070 HKKKTVTSNEPKDPT
+2070 HKTIPVTSDQPKDST
-2085 EKITD
+2085 EKITTPD
-2090 GDYSHDYPANV
+2090 GYDHNYPSGV
-2101 GQNDLNN
+2101 GQSDLNN
-2108 TVSRNI
+2108 TVKRTI

-2123 GENQAFPPVTQEVSY
+2123 QAFPSVEQDVSY
-2138 KRDATIDLVKL
+2138 RRKATIDLVKL
-2149 AKGDADAVSYTNWE
+2149 GKGEKDAVTYSNWE
-2163 PKEAGK
+2163 PAEAGK
-2169 ESFDNNPVQVVDG
+2169 ESFDKNEVKVVPG
-2182 YVADYVVVP
+2182 YIADYEVVP
-2191 SQDVP
+2191 SQDIL
-2196 KDENDKAQNG
+2196 KDETGKAENG
-2206 QNIVVKYSPVGKII
+2206 QNVVVKYSPVGKII
-2220 PVDKDGHEIP
+2220 PVDKEGNPIP
-2230 DASTPKYKND
+2230 DAPTPSYN
-2240 HNDPTKT
+2240 NDPKDPTRIT
-2247 TTTDVPEIPG
+2247 NTPVPEIPG
-2257 YHAEVPNVTPDK
+2257 YHAKISEVTPDN
-2269 PGEDTKVVYVKNTQT
+2269 PGENTKVVYVKNKQS

-2294 GQTLTTQVNV
+2294 NTTLTTQANV
-2304 DQGDSGSAIPTS
+2304 AQGDSDSAIPAS
-2316 VTDTLNATTQS
+2316 VTDTLKATEQS
-2327 YLDKGYVIDTA
+2327 YLDKGYVVDDSKTPA
-2338 KAKETV
+2338 TV
-2344 PGKFDYSGQNTDGS
+2344 PTNFDSSSQNPDGTD
-2358 DAQPQV
+2358 AEHQV
-2364 VTIYLKHGTEIITST
+2364 VTVYLKHGEETITSD
-2379 DPKDADKSNLTISSQ
+2379 DPKNPGDPINKKDPNGAKYPPEASKSNLAISSQ
-2394 NIVHY
+2394 NIVRY
-2399 EGAGNDTPKDVVRT
+2399 EGAGEQTPKDSVVT
-2413 DDSTLTR
+2413 DDNTLTR
-2420 TVTIDKVTGEVLE
+2420 TVTIDKVTGDVLE
-2433 TSKWTGK
+2433 TTAWKGEKDYENVATP
-2440 KEYDDVDTR
+2440 
-2449 VVNGYYADTKA
+2449 VVNGYFADKKA
-2460 AGASKVTTDDV
+2460 AGESKVTTADV
-2471 SRAKDGVITNETT
+2471 DRAENGMITNETT
-2484 VTYHPMGK
+2484 VVYKPMGK
-2492 IIPVDKNGNPIP
+2492 IIPVDKKDNPIP
-2504 GSKTPIFNN
+2504 NSPRPIFNN
-2513 DPNDPTKATTT
+2513 DPQDPTKASKTNT
-2524 DSPIIP
+2524 PEIP
-2530 GYHLD
+2530 GYHLKKS
-2535 NPDESSITP
+2535 DETVITP
-2544 DDPGKD
+2544 DNPGKD
-2550 RKVVYVADTQNLVV
+2550 REVVYVADNQKVLI
-2564 QVFDKDSKI
+2564 QVYDKDSKT
-2573 PDQPLDTTKTGATV
+2573 PDQPLDTGKTNVTV
-2587 EFTGDSFTNFP
+2587 SFNGDSFTNFP
-2598 TDVATNIDAL
+2598 TSAATSVDDL
-2608 IKYYEAR
+2608 IKYYESR
-2615 GYKVETKPS
+2615 GYKVKNKP
-2624 TDELSAKF
+2624 TAEELAAKF
-2632 DGDKDITQYL
+2632 DGDQTVDQYL
-2642 KLVLTHDTEIVT
+2642 KLTLVHDTETIT
-2654 GENPKTPGTPINPD
+2654 GENPKKVGDPINPA
-2668 DPDSPTYGEE
+2668 DPDSQKYGEQ
-2678 TSREHL
+2678 TSKKNL
-2684 VIKSVDVIEYEG
+2684 VIASEVTIDYDGAGKKTPTKSV
-2696 AGDKTPETNTRT
+2696 RT
-2708 NDATLIKNVTIDK
+2708 NDRALTRSVTIDK
-2721 VTGEVIATGEWT
+2721 VTGAVISTSDWT
-2733 GKFIYEPIK
+2733 GGANYDAVT
-2742 TPKIDGYTVSLE
+2742 TPKIPGYTADLE
-2754 NAGGTAISS
+2754 SAGKASITPADYN
-2763 GDANE
+2763 DAVN
-2768 AVAGVI
+2768 GVI
-2774 TRKVKVVYTPE
+2774 TRKFKVVYTPE

-2800 YLGKTDSF
+2800 YLGGTDSF

-2833 RGFDIVEV
+2833 WGYDIVGV

-2849 NTENGTSDQDN
+2849 NTENGISDQDN

-2875 VTPDDPKTPEDK
+2875 VTPDDPKTPDDK
-2887 IPNTNQNYPSGLTE
+2887 IPSTNQNYPGGLTE

-2991 TADPVPDEPVN
+2991 TADPVPAEPVN
-3002 PSNPGNPGTTTPDQP
+3002 PSN
-3017 QQPGKPTD
+3017 PGKPTD

-3037 PGRPTNPN
+3037 PGQPTNPD

-3107 SGESGWQASL
+3107 SSESGWQASL
-3117 LGMGLFF
+3117 IGMGLFF

>member
-56 GTEDKAVTTENSETE
+56 GTEDNAVTTENSETE
-71 DKAQEATNVTKK
+71 DKAQEAANVTEK

-88 TATTEEKQT
+88 TATIEEKQT
-97 GAVAKT
+97 EVVAKT
-103 SEKVGDNATTDKSSE
+103 SEKVGNNATIKKSLE
-118 TQASEDKVSSD
+118 AQASEDK
-129 DKTTDV
+129 TTNA
-135 ANTELLRQLTIKK
+135 ANTEEATKTANDQK

-155 LKKNNVTTPTSE
+155 LKKANVATSK
-167 VAKPAVNNKLAAPA
+167 VAKQAVNIKSAG
-181 PAPSTASLSDDGLV
+181 PSTDGLSDDGLV
-195 ATDDHGVTLS
+195 ATDDQGVTLS
-205 MSKNTLGEGGQLGK
+205 MSKKTLGEGGQLGK

-240 PDFGWGYEINDS
+240 PDFGWGYGINDS

-277 YANYQITFK
+277 YANYQIIFK

-336 KVTENSSLSFIRKV
+336 KITENSSLSFTRKV

-359 NLTAPDGNKVSALV
+359 NLTAPDGNKVSALA
-373 PDTDYQFTLK
+373 PDTDYQFTLNI
-383 LNQGTGLNGLTDF
+383 NQGTGLNGLTDH

-409 VITIPVPEGFVLNQ
+409 VITIPVPKGFVLNQ
-423 DISVKNSQIGDKTT
+423 DVSLKNSQIGDKTT
-437 IKQVGGAGGDIIIT
+437 IEQVGGAGGNIIIT

-458 QGFESAPGYVIVG
+458 QNYESKPGYVIVG

-478 TTSTFT
+478 TTSTFQ
-484 AAGNITVTEQVLTKD
+484 AADNITVTEQVLTKD

-507 LPPWQI
+507 LPPWKI

-520 KPSEGQFGV
+520 KPSEGEFGV

-596 YAYTLTLTDGTK
+596 YTYTLTLTDGTK

-621 PTKTMTVTVKEKDD
+621 PTKTMTVTVKEND

-718 SPAYRPDTKFY
+718 SPVYRPDTKFY

-736 LSKDSIKS
+736 LSKNSIKS

-796 LPAYTNFTGDLTNIK
+796 LPAYTNFTGDLTNLLNL
-811 DFNPGITDGDK
+811 NPGITDGDK

-845 YSGTGFVYDAS
+845 YSGTGFVYDAN
-856 KGNNTNPGGGNIL
+856 KDGNTL

-969 EMNYATEIANY
+969 KMNYATEIANY
-980 SSGTIKDPYMLINF
+980 SSGSIKDPYMLINF

-999 DKKCFT
+999 GKNGFT
-1005 FELTGPEELNS
+1005 FKLTGPEELNS
-1016 VNDKLT
+1016 VNDRLT

-1165 DFDLNSIPKELI
+1165 DFDPNSIPKELI

-1184 ANQTPSIINNEDG
+1184 ANKTPSTINNEYG

-1202 TAEFNKIVT
+1202 KAEFSKTVT
-1211 YASDGDTVQ
+1211 YAFDGDTVQ
-1220 FELVPKIDKATQ
+1220 FELAPKIDKATQ
-1232 TINRTVHFR
+1232 SIKHVVHFV
-1241 TDGDNSEEVAED
+1241 TNDSSAHQLFDDQAVD
-1253 VSTPVTVTELTNEV
+1253 VTVTQATNEV
-1267 TGEKQYSAK
+1267 TGQKTYAASYME
-1276 ITVNGQTQDLLVHV
+1276 NGKKVDLSVTKLDD
-1290 GQNGQIS
+1290 GQIS
-1297 LTLPK
+1297 ITFPAAT
-1302 VDIPDVSDYYVVDS
+1302 IPSSKEYYVVDN
-1316 TKTQADAISKTF
+1316 TKDQANALTHTF
-1328 TFTKD
+1328 TFTAN
-1333 GSLTFENTVKYAPV
+1333 SNSTIENFVKYAPV
-1347 KQELQIK
+1347 KQELQVE
-1354 VYDDDSDTPDQD
+1354 VYDDDSETPKKALVTKDT
-1366 LDTTESGATTDFTGN
+1366 GAKVSFSGN
-1381 SKSDFPADVATNLQ
+1381 SNAAFPSDLQTNLDK
-1395 ALKDYYE
+1395 LKTYYE
-1402 RKNYEVVTLPAA
+1402 GKNYIVTLPSA
-1414 SGKFDSTNNGSGADT
+1414 SGSFDDTDNGPGKDNDV
-1429 QVQFLE
+1429 QVIE
-1435 VHLKHVKDV
+1435 VHLTHAKDV
-1444 KTESIKVVR
+1444 KPEQVNAVR
-1453 EVTYSVDS
+1453 NVTYSGAGDL
-1461 TSPDAPK
+1461 TPAEK
-1468 APDAKVDTFDG
+1468 TDTAED
-1479 VFSRTVTTDKVNN
+1479 VFSRIVTTDLVTNI
-1492 NVTKSDWSGTYT
+1492 VTKSQWTGSHTFAGVATRAVSGYHADKALAGNIEVTADSLNKADEAT
-1504 SNGVTSPKL
+1504 LAELMKNGVVVS
-1513 ADGYHPD
+1513 YHVTYAPD
-1520 KEIAAKAT
+1520 HQELK
-1528 ISADFLKNTGED
+1528 IS
-1540 EIARLI
+1540 
-1546 SDGLKVSDEVV
+1546 VH
-1557 YSADKQTVKI
+1557 
-1567 RVYDD
+1567 DD
-1572 TTNSELSP
+1572 TTDSELSP
-1580 VTAKSELEGQGKN
+1580 VTAQSELKKHGTTIA
-1593 VEISLDG
+1593 ISADG
-1600 LTNSDIP
+1600 HTDEP
-1607 DKFSSNIDLLK
+1607 TPADFSNNIDKLK
-1618 SYYESKGYK
+1618 KYYESKGYK
-1627 FVSNTAIPAK
+1627 IVSTSEIPAK
-1637 FDATSNGTGQTDST
+1637 FDNTSNGTSTTDKT
-1651 PQYVDIHLEHVLS
+1651 PQYVYIHLEHALK
-1664 LERETKTV
+1664 LEKESKEI
-1672 TRKINYY
+1672 TRTINFY
-1679 DKDQKN
+1679 DQD
-1685 QNNQNKLINE
+1685 QNKLIHDA
-1695 VNPKVTEAQT
+1695 NPNLPQYQQTVTQ
-1705 IEQKVD
+1705 IVKFD
-1711 FERYAVRDQV
+1711 RYIVRDEV
-1721 TKQIIGY
+1721 TGQIIGY
-1728 ATPDQVTT
+1728 ATPSQVTVDS
-1736 TGDQTTL
+1736 TG
-1743 KQADGFTHT
+1743 QAQLVQKDGYTHA
-1752 TGEASDA
+1752 TGES
-1759 TAAFVVTSDKA
+1759 SDKTA
-1770 VLPSQV
+1770 GFVSPANYDKYNSYN
-1776 NYDLSKYGYEA
+1776 NYDLSRYGYEA
-1787 PTDKDGKSFA
+1787 PTDVDSNSYS
-1797 QVDEVTPLP
+1797 QVAAATPKA
-1806 TDKNTVVN
+1806 TDSDSVVN

-1840 TEFPPNNWDKDVA
+1840 TEFPLNNWDKDVA

-1872 GKDVSGQPVPGL
+1872 GKDVSDQPVPGL
-1884 KDIEQTVVFTQ
+1884 KDIEQAVVFTQ

-1903 GDVIYQGDWKAHNST
+1903 GVVSYRGDWKAHNST
-1918 TTNQQRE
+1918 TTNQQGE

-1932 NSFAEVISPSSKT
+1932 NSFAEVVSPSSKT
-1945 GYLELKG
+1945 GYPELKG

-1963 EATHGVNAGDIYVKY
+1963 EATHGVNAGDIVVRY

-1987 EYVDEDTRNALTV
+1987 EYVDEDTGNALTV

-2034 IANDGNH
+2034 TANDGNH

-2056 HPETINQK
+2056 YPETINQK

-2090 GDYSHDYPANV
+2090 GDYSHDYPATV

-2196 KDENDKAQNG
+2196 KDENGKAQNG

-2247 TTTDVPEIPG
+2247 TTTDVPEIQG

-2304 DQGDSGSAIPTS
+2304 AQGDSGSAIPTS

-2358 DAQPQV
+2358 DAKPQV
-2364 VTIYLKHGTEIITST
+2364 VTVYLKHGTEIITST
-2379 DPKDADKSNLTISSQ
+2379 DHKVPGDPINEKDPNGAKYPKDVDKSNLTISSK

-2564 QVFDKDSKI
+2564 QVFDKDSKT

-2615 GYKVETKPS
+2615 GYKVKTKPS
-2624 TDELSAKF
+2624 PDELSAKF

-2708 NDATLIKNVTIDK
+2708 NDATLIRNVTIDK

-2742 TPKIDGYTVSLE
+2742 TLKVYGYTVSIE
-2754 NAGGTAISS
+2754 NAGGTTISS

-2814 EVGEDPQT
+2814 EVGKDPQT

-2849 NTENGTSDQDN
+2849 NTENGAGDQDN

-2875 VTPDDPKTPEDK
+2875 VTPDDPKTPDDK
-2887 IPNTNQNYPSGLTE
+2887 IPNTNQNYPGGLTE
-2901 TDLSKTITRTIIVHM
+2901 TDLAKTITRTIIVHM
-2916 PDGST
+2916 PNGST
-2921 KEIKQEVVYTRT
+2921 KEIKQKVVYTRT

-2940 KEVKYTDWT
+2940 KEVTYTDWT
-2949 SKNSNWPE
+2949 SKNSNWSE
-2957 YQSPDVPGYTVD
+2957 YQSPDIPGYTVD

-3002 PSNPGNPGTTTPDQP
+3002 PSNPGNPGTTMPDQP

-3052 PVTPAKPDQTHDQH
+3052 PVTPAKPDQTYDQH
-3066 SKVNGETDLNGF
+3066 GKVNGKTDLNGF
-3078 VDGISDEKAGAVAG
+3078 VHGISDEKAGAVAG